1 MGHGFLIKGRCG
13 GTLNGRICKR
23 NPIDSISVW
32 SRHAR
37 GNNFLSS
44 CFLLVVTCSP
54 DECHFSRENG
64 RTAMKGSNLGTS
76 SVETSFRGPRPQ
88 KLSPL
93 WSSSSNFRLAR
104 YSRCRL
110 FYARIA
116 KEEEEEKR
124 KRSFRRNSMAKK
136 DSVRAVMKRRG
147 GQAPRKV
154 ERRREQFRE
163 VWPGQ
168 MGKLRFEEIL
178 NYSQRFETVHPCFT
192 QWPEKG

>member
-13 GTLNGRICKR
+13 GTLNGGICKR

-76 SVETSFRGPRPQ
+76 FRGPRPQ

-116 KEEEEEKR
+116 ERKEEEER
-124 KRSFRRNSMAKK
+124 KRSFRRNSTAKK
-136 DSVRAVMKRRG
+136 DRLYGPALRNEGEAKLQGKSRG
-147 GQAPRKV
+147 EGSSLGRFGRDKWENLDSRK
-154 ERRREQFRE
+154 F
-163 VWPGQ
+163 
-168 MGKLRFEEIL
+168 
-178 NYSQRFETVHPCFT
+178 
-192 QWPEKG
+192 